1 LAAFLVSRVKVTDP
15 VRFEAYRSASIPIV
29 KSFGGEYVARSDK
42 VEALDGHFPG
52 GRVVLIRFPDTAAA
66 HAFWNSPEYRK
77 ARELRLGAA
86 ELDLWLLPDV

>member
-1 LAAFLVSRVKVTDP
+1 MAAYLVSRVRVTDAA
-15 VRFEAYRSASIPIV
+15 RFEAYRAASRPIV

-42 VEALDGHFPG
+42 VEALDGNFPG
-52 GRVVLIRFPDTAAA
+52 GRVVLMRFPDTAAA
-66 HAFWNSPEYRK
+66 RAFWNSAEYRK